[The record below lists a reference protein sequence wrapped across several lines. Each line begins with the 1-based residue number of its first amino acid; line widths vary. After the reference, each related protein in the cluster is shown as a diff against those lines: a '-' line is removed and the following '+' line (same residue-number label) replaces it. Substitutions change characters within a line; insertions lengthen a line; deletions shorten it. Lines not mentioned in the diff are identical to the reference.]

1 MKEKIIIDTDMG
13 GDDYIALQLAI
24 LSEKYDVIGVTTLY
38 GNTTLENATKN
49 TFKALDMIG
58 YKDKIKVYKGY
69 DKPLKDYGLITKD
82 NAFGENGFS
91 GVMYEEIN
99 KEAEDENAVDY
110 LIREVNNNPG
120 EITIVAIGPL
130 TNVAAAIQ
138 KDENFSK
145 NVKELMIMGG
155 SETIGNIT
163 PEAEFNFYNDPV
175 AADIVF
181 KSKAK
186 ITMLGWN
193 ISLKVTID
201 SNEEKYLQNS
211 SKNNKFIY
219 DITRDCAEMDRK
231 YSNTDGACNSDSL
244 LICHMLDNT
253 CCKTKKCHI
262 DIETEDIKKLGK
274 SYVCYD
280 KEYNATII
288 TDIDK
293 SKVKELTY
301 KYLYEK
307 AE

>member
-24 LSEKYDVIGVTTLY
+24 LSEKYDVLGVTTLY
-38 GNTTLENATKN
+38 GNTSLENATKN

-58 YKDKIKVYKGY
+58 YVDKIKVYKGY
-69 DKPLKDYGLITKD
+69 DEPLKDYGLITKD

-91 GVMYEEIN
+91 GVMYEEIK
-99 KEAEDENAVDY
+99 KEAEEKNAVDY
-110 LIREVNNNPG
+110 LIDEVNNNPG

-130 TNVAAAIQ
+130 TNVAAAIK
-138 KDENFSK
+138 KDKNFSK
-145 NVKELMIMGG
+145 NIKELMIMGG

-181 KSKAK
+181 KSKIK

-201 SNEEKYLQNS
+201 SEEEKYLQNS

-244 LICHMLDNT
+244 LICYMLDNS

-262 DIETEDIKKLGK
+262 DIETKNIEKLGK
-274 SYVCYD
+274 SYVYYN
-280 KEYNATII
+280 KEYNATIV

-293 SKVKELTY
+293 AKVKELTY